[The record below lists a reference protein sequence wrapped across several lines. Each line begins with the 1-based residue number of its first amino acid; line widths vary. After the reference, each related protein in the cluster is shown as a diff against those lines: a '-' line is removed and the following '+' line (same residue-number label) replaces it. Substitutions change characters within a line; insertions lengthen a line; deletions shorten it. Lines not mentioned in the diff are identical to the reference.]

1 MLSKNLL
8 PYIFDY
14 SLIFCLTLCI
24 LVIAWPW
31 NVYPIF
37 IDLESL
43 NSRTHDLWSVVK
55 RVSWFLL
62 GTVIWRSWIWKFI
75 DTFGFENI
83 GFHLTRGFV
92 HDCIEKSSN
101 SAIRER
107 WCRLFCWF
115 HSDSGKLITAWSRIS
130 TFHRFR
136 PTETFLVILSP
147 IKHILLFLSNWRSY
161 IIIPRSIFLDF
172 DIVFNIKGLN
182 ILGILRVTE
191 QNSDFSILLAYNWSN
206 FPLLISFS

>member
-8 PYIFDY
+8 TYIFDD
-14 SLIFCLTLCI
+14 SFIFCLTLWI

-43 NSRTHDLWSVVK
+43 NSRRHDLWSVVK
-55 RVSWFLL
+55 RVSLLFL
-62 GTVIWRSWIWKFI
+62 GTVICRSWIWKFI
-75 DTFGFENI
+75 DTFGFKDV
-83 GFHLTRGFV
+83 GFHLAWGFV
-92 HDCIEKSSN
+92 HDCIEKSPN
-101 SAIRER
+101 SAIRKR
-107 WCRLFCWF
+107 WCQLFWWF
-115 HSDSGKLITAWSRIS
+115 RSFFGKLITAWSRIR

-136 PTETFLVILSP
+136 ATETFLVILSP
-147 IKHILLFLSNWRSY
+147 IEDILLFLSNWRSY
-161 IIIPRSIFLDF
+161 IVIPASIFLNF

-191 QNSDFSILLAYNWSN
+191 QNSNFSILLAYDWSN
-206 FPLLISFS
+206 FSLLISFS